1 MQHRASNL
9 LFALT
14 LFNVNPDLACYD
26 SNPFRFLDTIS
37 MADLS
42 PLQQQAELIRAS
54 GALGKP
60 GALSRLF
67 DFLLERSLAGE
78 APKELEI
85 AFKVFGKD
93 SRFDVSQD
101 SVVRVY
107 VHKLRRRLDEYYAGV
122 GGTPP
127 RVSIPKGEYRLTIEE
142 QPDVPAEPDV
152 PVVPPSA
159 AVRPR
164 RRWLIAAA
172 LVAAAALGSLV
183 TQVLTKSAPVDAQLQ
198 QVRTGPIWGPLL
210 TDDLPITIVVGDYY
224 MMGETD
230 ESGHIRR
237 LVREFFINSTDDF
250 VHQVEV
256 SPKVMERY
264 RNLNLT
270 YLPTSAAF
278 ALQDIVPVLG
288 TGKRVRVMLM
298 SDLNGSM
305 LTNSHIVYIGFLSGL
320 GILGDP
326 VFAASRIALGGT
338 YDELIDLKTNARYHS
353 TAGDT
358 TETRYLDYGFVS
370 AFPGPGANRVVIIAG
385 ARDTGVT
392 HAAAAASSAAG
403 LAEIARGA
411 GNANAFE
418 MLYEIQGVARTGM
431 TGKLLFVSSIDAQ
444 RIWEMER

>member
-1 MQHRASNL
+1 
-9 LFALT
+9 
-14 LFNVNPDLACYD
+14 
-26 SNPFRFLDTIS
+26 
-37 MADLS
+37 MADS
-42 PLQQQAELIRAS
+42 SSLQQQADLIRAS

-107 VHKLRRRLDEYYAGV
+107 VHKLRRRLDEYYTGL
-122 GGTPP
+122 GRTPA
-127 RVSIPKGEYRLTIEE
+127 RITIPKGEYRLALEE
-142 QPDVPAEPDV
+142 QPTTAEAVEPLAEEV
-152 PVVPPSA
+152 PSA
-159 AVRPR
+159 RSRRP
-164 RRWLIAAA
+164 WLIALALLAA
-172 LVAAAALGSLV
+172 VALGSLV
-183 TQVLTKSAPVDAQLQ
+183 TYVLMRPATVDAQLQ
-198 QVRTGPIWGPLL
+198 AARASAVWAPLL
-210 TDDLPITIVVGDYY
+210 ADDLPITIVVGDYY

-230 ESGHIRR
+230 DSGHIRR

-270 YLPTSAAF
+270 YLPTSTAF
-278 ALQDIVPVLG
+278 ALQDIVPVLSA
-288 TGKRVRVMLM
+288 KKHVRVMLM

-305 LTNSHIVYIGFLSGL
+305 LTTSHIVYVGFLSGL

-326 VFAASRIALGGT
+326 TFSASRIALGGT
-338 YDELIDLKTNARYHS
+338 YDELIDTKTDARYRS

-358 TETRYLDYGFVS
+358 TETRYVDYSFVS
-370 AFPGPGANRVVIIAG
+370 TFPGPGANRVVIIAG

-392 HAAAAASSAAG
+392 QASAAVVSPTGLAQIDTAAGRAAA
-403 LAEIARGA
+403 
-411 GNANAFE
+411 FE
-418 MLYEIQGVARTGM
+418 SLYEVQGVARSGM
-431 TGKLLFVSSIDAQ
+431 NSKLLFVSALDPK

>member
-1 MQHRASNL
+1 
-9 LFALT
+9 
-14 LFNVNPDLACYD
+14 
-26 SNPFRFLDTIS
+26 

-107 VHKLRRRLDEYYAGV
+107 VHKLRRRLDEYYTGV
-122 GGTPP
+122 GGTPA
-127 RVSIPKGEYRLTIEE
+127 RISIPKGEYRLTVEE
-142 QPDVPAEPDV
+142 QPGVATESDLPATV
-152 PVVPPSA
+152 T
-159 AVRPR
+159 VRPG

-172 LVAAAALGSLV
+172 LVAAAALGSL
-183 TQVLTKSAPVDAQLQ
+183 TTYLLTKPAPVDTQLQ
-198 QVRTGPIWGPLL
+198 QARTSPIWAPLL
-210 TDDLPITIVVGDYY
+210 SDDLPITIVVGDYY

-288 TGKRVRVMLM
+288 TKKRVRVMLM

-326 VFAASRIALGGT
+326 TFSASRIALGGT
-338 YDELIDLKTNARYHS
+338 YDELIDLKTDARYRS
-353 TAGDT
+353 TGGDT

-392 HAAAAASSAAG
+392 HAAAAASSVAG
-403 LAEIARGA
+403 LQEIARGA
-411 GNANAFE
+411 GTANSFE
-418 MLYEIQGVARTGM
+418 MLYEVQGVARTGM
-431 TGKLLFVSSIDAQ
+431 AGKLLFVSPLDAK

>member
-1 MQHRASNL
+1 
-9 LFALT
+9 
-14 LFNVNPDLACYD
+14 
-26 SNPFRFLDTIS
+26 
-37 MADLS
+37 MADAS
-42 PLQQQAELIRAS
+42 PLQQQADLIRAS

-107 VHKLRRRLDEYYAGV
+107 VHKLRRRLDEYYARLDSV
-122 GGTPP
+122 PA
-127 RVSIPKGEYRLTIEE
+127 RIVIPKGEYRLTVEE
-142 QPDVPAEPDV
+142 QPGTGEGGSVVV
-152 PVVPPSA
+152 PVQPAPSP
-159 AVRPR
+159 VRLR
-164 RRWLIAAA
+164 RSWLIAVALLAA
-172 LVAAAALGSLV
+172 VALGSFATYLAMKP
-183 TQVLTKSAPVDAQLQ
+183 TTTDAQMQ
-198 QVRTGPIWGPLL
+198 AVRNSPLWGPLL
-210 TDDLPITIVVGDYY
+210 NDDLPIIIVVGDYY
-224 MMGETD
+224 MMGEMD

-256 SPKVMERY
+256 SPTLMERY

-288 TGKRVRVMLM
+288 TKKRVRVLLM

-305 LTNSHIVYIGFLSGL
+305 LTTSHIVYIGFLSGL

-326 VFAASRIALGGT
+326 AFSASRIALGGT
-338 YDELIDLKTNARYHS
+338 YDELIDLKTNAKYHS
-353 TAGDT
+353 TGGDT
-358 TETRYLDYGFVS
+358 TETRYVDYGFVS

-385 ARDTGVT
+385 ARDTGVI
-392 HAAAAASSAAG
+392 HAAAAASSARGLGEIERDAG
-403 LAEIARGA
+403 KAT
-411 GNANAFE
+411 AFE
-418 MLYEIQGVARTGM
+418 MLYEVQGVARTGM
-431 TGKLLFVSSIDAQ
+431 TGKLLFVSPLDTK